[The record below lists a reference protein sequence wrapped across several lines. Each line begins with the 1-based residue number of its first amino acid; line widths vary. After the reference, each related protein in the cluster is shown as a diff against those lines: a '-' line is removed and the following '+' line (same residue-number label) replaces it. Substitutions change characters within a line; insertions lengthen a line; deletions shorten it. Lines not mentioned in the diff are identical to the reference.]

1 MNSKLEEFYR
11 SIAGRNVTVI
21 GIGVSNAPL
30 IKLLVQKGALVTACD
45 RRTAQELG
53 PVAQELSQL
62 GVTLRL
68 GDHYLDGISGDLIFK
83 TPGMRFDNPAL
94 ERARAQGCRV
104 TSEMEVFFELC
115 PCRLIAVTGSDG
127 KSTTTTLVAKLLEA
141 QGYTVHLGGNLGRP
155 LLPDI
160 ESISPQDVAVLELS
174 SFQLHTMR
182 KSPDIAVITNLSP
195 NHLDWHTS
203 MEEYIDAKKNIFL
216 HQSQQDLLVLNADNE
231 ITASMASQAK
241 GRVRTFGKG
250 KENFLYTDGQHNILH
265 DGEILLRRSEVLL
278 PGDHNIENYM
288 AAICAVWYLVSRES
302 IRRVAGSFAGLEHRL
317 ELVRTRNGVRYYND
331 SIASSPTRT
340 MACLNSFDQKLIL
353 LLGGYDKHI
362 PFDELGEALC
372 DKASAVILTGH
383 TADAIER
390 AVRGAKKFVPG
401 FPEIFHAA
409 NMEEAVGRAAD
420 IAREGDVVVLSP
432 ACASFD
438 LYQNFMERGQ
448 VFKACVGALKE
459 DTNERKG

>member
-1 MNSKLEEFYR
+1 MNEKLEEFYR

-30 IKLLVQKGALVTACD
+30 IRLLVQKGAIVTACD
-45 RRTAQELG
+45 KRTAEQLG
-53 PVAQELSQL
+53 PVAKELLEL
-62 GVTLRL
+62 GVTLHL
-68 GDHYLDGISGDLIFK
+68 GENYLEGLSGELIFK

-94 ERARAQGCRV
+94 EQARARGCRV

-115 PCRLIAVTGSDG
+115 PCKLIAVTGSDG

-160 ESISPQDVAVLELS
+160 ESISPQDMAVLELS

-203 MEEYIDAKKNIFL
+203 MEEYVDAKRNIYRF
-216 HQSQQDLLVLNADNE
+216 QSPQDLLVLNADNE
-231 ITASMASQAK
+231 ITAAMVPQAR

-250 KENFLYTDGQHNILH
+250 KDNFLFTDQAHNILH
-265 DGEILLRRSEVLL
+265 EGEILLRRSEVLL

-288 AAICAVWYLVSRES
+288 AAICAVWDLVSRES

-340 MACLNSFDQKLIL
+340 MACLNSFDQKMIL

-372 DKASAVILTGH
+372 KKASCVILTGH
-383 TADAIER
+383 TANAIES
-390 AVRGAKKFVPG
+390 AIRGAAGFVPG
-401 FPEIFHAA
+401 SPEILHAD
-409 NMEEAVGRAAD
+409 NMEKAVGAAAGV
-420 IAREGDVVVLSP
+420 AREGDIVVLSP

-438 LYQNFMERGQ
+438 LYKNFMERGQ
-448 VFKACVGALKE
+448 IFKACVAALE
-459 DTNERKG
+459 DTEK

>member
-1 MNSKLEEFYR
+1 MNEKLEEFYR

-30 IKLLVQKGALVTACD
+30 IRLLVQKGAIVTACD
-45 RRTAQELG
+45 KRTAEQLG
-53 PVAQELSQL
+53 PVAKELLEL
-62 GVTLRL
+62 GVTLHL
-68 GDHYLDGISGDLIFK
+68 GENYLEGLSGELIFK

-94 ERARAQGCRV
+94 EQARARGCRV

-115 PCRLIAVTGSDG
+115 PCKLIAVTGSDG

-160 ESISPQDVAVLELS
+160 ESISPQDMAVLELS

-203 MEEYIDAKKNIFL
+203 MEEYVDAKRNIYRF
-216 HQSQQDLLVLNADNE
+216 QSPQDLLVLNADNE
-231 ITASMASQAK
+231 ITAAMVPQAR

-250 KENFLYTDGQHNILH
+250 KDNFLFTDQAHNILH
-265 DGEILLRRSEVLL
+265 EGEILLRRSEVLL

-288 AAICAVWYLVSRES
+288 AAICAVWDLVSRES

-353 LLGGYDKHI
+353 LLGGYDKHTDFM
-362 PFDELGEALC
+362 PLC
-372 DKASAVILTGH
+372 REIIAS
-383 TADAIER
+383 
-390 AVRGAKKFVPG
+390 
-401 FPEIFHAA
+401 
-409 NMEEAVGRAAD
+409 GRID
-420 IAREGDVVVLSP
+420 DVVVMGETARQIREQLEEAGYDRITQAYSLRDAVDKARALAVSGGNVLLSP

-438 LYQNFMERGQ
+438 MFRDYEHRGQ
-448 VFKACVGALKE
+448 AFKELVAAL
-459 DTNERKG
+459 G